1 MSKMSKA
8 IAVLGVV
15 AGLGVAALPLSTY
28 AAPGDEG
35 TYSQSTNAIVQTKV
49 DGAISI
55 STNIDTIGAGTD
67 QKYID
72 LGELMPGGVTT
83 DMPAPLEVTVN
94 SNEKA
99 VDYNLYINGL
109 NGETAMKG
117 LATGATI
124 PTGTDIAAGKSAWGY
139 ATDDDSY
146 AAYKEIPATATKVNS
161 TAKLTTAQAGGTG
174 DFTKTSNFKF
184 KASASN
190 NQTPDTYQ
198 ATVVFTATVE

>member
-35 TYSQSTNAIVQTKV
+35 TYSQSTSVQVQTKV
-49 DGAISI
+49 EGAISI

-72 LGELMPGGVTT
+72 LGELMPGGVTNEMT
-83 DMPAPLEVTVN
+83 DALEVTVN

-109 NGETAMKG
+109 NGETAHER
-117 LATGATI
+117 
-124 PTGTDIAAGKSAWGY
+124 S
-139 ATDDDSY
+139 SY
-146 AAYKEIPATATKVNS
+146 WRYYP
-161 TAKLTTAQAGGTG
+161 
-174 DFTKTSNFKF
+174 
-184 KASASN
+184 
-190 NQTPDTYQ
+190 YWY
-198 ATVVFTATVE
+198 

>member
-35 TYSQSTNAIVQTKV
+35 TYSQSTSVQVQTKV
-49 DGAISI
+49 EGAISI

-72 LGELMPGGVTT
+72 LGELMPGGVTNEMT
-83 DMPAPLEVTVN
+83 DALEVTVN

-117 LATGATI
+117 LTTGATI
-124 PTGTDIAAGKSAWGY
+124 PTGTNIVAGTSAWGY
-139 ATDDDSY
+139 ATDADSY
-146 AAYKEIPATATKVNS
+146 AAYKEIPATATKVN
-161 TAKLTTAQAGGTG
+161 TAALTTAQDGGTG

-198 ATVVFTATVE
+198 GTVVFTATVE